1 MAFVL
6 TKFIY
11 PIENP
16 ILLSNKFNFYLDN
29 PRTDFEIELIENSI
43 DGLFEKA
50 GNTEILPDMADSIKY
65 AFKQIVAYFSLNRIE
80 NYESDFFKSR
90 EKLSESRILAESWII
105 LRFYEKENFND
116 LSKDDFVLYRR
127 VMSDI
132 KDDFKTAFY
141 NLLNYSYIYTFINDG
156 LLQTVDNTFILDEYP
171 YQSLLKYND
180 IKLMKVIDN
189 FIYSFS
195 IEDDSFINYWYLEKD
210 EFIETAIRLDG
221 LFNKEKSL
229 PLKVGK
235 KDIPPSQQ
243 ESPTEKILH
252 IGSYLKIAANED
264 NNIQMTLI
272 MLVALLEYL
281 LTRNPDTSKFNIE
294 DSITKQFRLKCACAV
309 NKQDNSVNLRDL
321 GKILSDIYKQ
331 RSNFAH
337 GNIDSKYTLEDI
349 SNSVIEL
356 NKIVKDIINLYIEN
370 REYIDFLKDN

>member
-11 PIENP
+11 PIETP
-16 ILLSNKFNFYLDN
+16 ILLSDKFDYYLDN

-43 DGLFEKA
+43 DRLFEKG
-50 GNTEILPDMADSIKY
+50 GNIELIPNMGYSIRY
-65 AFKQIVAYFSLNRIE
+65 TFKQIIDYFSLNGIE
-80 NYESDFFKSR
+80 NYEFNFFKSR
-90 EKLSESRILAESWII
+90 EKVSEARILAESWII
-105 LRFYEKENFND
+105 LRFYEEENFNE
-116 LSKDDFVLYRR
+116 LNKDDFVLYRR

-132 KDDFKTAFY
+132 KDEFKNAFH
-141 NLLNYSYIYTFINDG
+141 NLLNYSYVYTFINEG
-156 LLQTVDNTFILDEYP
+156 LSQTVDNTFILDEYP

-180 IKLMKVIDN
+180 LKLMKVIDK

-195 IEDDSFINYWYLEKD
+195 LEDDSFINYWFLEKE
-210 EFIETAIRLDG
+210 EFIETAIKLDG
-221 LFNKEKSL
+221 LLNKEKSL
-229 PLKVGK
+229 PLKFNK

-243 ESPTEKILH
+243 ESPSEKILH
-252 IGSYLKIAANED
+252 IGSYLKIAVNED

-281 LTRNPDTSKFNIE
+281 LTRNPDTNKFNVE
-294 DSITKQFRLKCACAV
+294 ESITKQFRLKCACAV
-309 NKQDNSVNLRDL
+309 NKQDSKINLRNL
-321 GKILSDIYKQ
+321 AKILSDIYKQ

-349 SNSVIEL
+349 SSSLKEL
-356 NKIVKDIINLYIEN
+356 NKIVKDIINLYIED

>member
-11 PIENP
+11 PIETP
-16 ILLSNKFNFYLDN
+16 ILLSDKFDYYLDN

-43 DGLFEKA
+43 DRLFEKG
-50 GNTEILPDMADSIKY
+50 GNIELIPNMDYSIRY
-65 AFKQIVAYFSLNRIE
+65 TFKQIIDYFSLNGIE
-80 NYESDFFKSR
+80 NYEFNFFKSR
-90 EKLSESRILAESWII
+90 EKVSEARILAESWII
-105 LRFYEKENFND
+105 LRFYEEENFNE
-116 LSKDDFVLYRR
+116 LNKDDFVLYRR

-132 KDDFKTAFY
+132 KDEFKNAFH
-141 NLLNYSYIYTFINDG
+141 NLLNYSYVYTFINEG
-156 LLQTVDNTFILDEYP
+156 LSQTVDNTFILDEYP

-180 IKLMKVIDN
+180 LKLMKVIDK

-195 IEDDSFINYWYLEKD
+195 PEDDSFINYWFLEKE
-210 EFIETAIRLDG
+210 EFIETAIKLDS
-221 LFNKEKSL
+221 LLNKEKSL
-229 PLKVGK
+229 PLKFNK

-243 ESPTEKILH
+243 ESPSEKILH
-252 IGSYLKIAANED
+252 IGSYLKIAVNED

-281 LTRNPDTSKFNIE
+281 LTRNPDTNKFNVE
-294 DSITKQFRLKCACAV
+294 ESITKQFRLKCACAV
-309 NKQDNSVNLRDL
+309 NKQDSKINLRNL

-349 SNSVIEL
+349 FSSLKEL
-356 NKIVKDIINLYIEN
+356 NKIVKDIINLYIED